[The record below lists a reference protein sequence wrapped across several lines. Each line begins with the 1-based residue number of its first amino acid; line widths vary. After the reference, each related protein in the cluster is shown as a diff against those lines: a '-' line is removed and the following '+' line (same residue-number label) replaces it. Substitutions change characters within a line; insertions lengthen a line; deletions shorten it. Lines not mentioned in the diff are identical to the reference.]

1 MFRIIARIILR
12 NRAALLVALG
22 FLTLFFGWQAS
33 KITLS
38 YEFAKI
44 LPANDP
50 DFKAYDE
57 FKKQFG
63 EDGTVMLIGVKDSN
77 FFTLKKF
84 NDWHQLGKEIKQIDG
99 IEAVVSEGEIFN
111 IIKNESQKKFDI
123 KPLVTGKIETQQE
136 LDSIAAVIDN
146 LPFYDGFIRN
156 SETGARLMAITFDK
170 TKINTK
176 NRIDIVNA
184 IKAKADVFGKA
195 HNLQLHISGM
205 PYIRTAITG
214 KVANELKLFLLLA
227 LLVCSIVLLIFFRN
241 LTIVFFSVI
250 VVCIAVIWSLGTIE
264 LFGYKITILSGLI
277 PPLLIVI
284 GIPNAILL
292 LNKYHTEFRKH
303 GNKIKALQ
311 QTVQRIGLT
320 TFLANV
326 TTAIGFFVF
335 YFTRSNLLM
344 EFGLVAAICTM
355 TTWMISLILI
365 PIIFSFL
372 PVPDV
377 KHTKHVQAKRMGF
390 LLSTIDHIVHQHT
403 RKVYVVVII
412 LCIVAFY
419 GTTKLSTVGYVVDDL
434 PKKDPIYL
442 DMKFFEENF
451 KGVLPLEFSV
461 DVKEKNGVMD
471 ATVLQKI
478 NRLSRMLAKYPEL
491 SKPLTIVDGIKFSY
505 QALNDGEKKYYILP
519 GALDLA
525 RLNEYTGDM
534 KGKQNMFKSFLD
546 SNKQITRISVQMADV
561 GSVEMSK
568 LVNEL
573 KPRVDSIFPTDKFDV
588 QITGNSLIFLKGNDY
603 LFKNLMES
611 IVLAIVLIS
620 ILMFGLFVSFRMVV
634 FSIIPSIIPL
644 LITAGIMGFAGVP
657 LKPSTIL
664 IFSIAFG
671 IASDQTIYFL
681 TRYRQEMRHRH
692 VPISKAVSITI
703 GETGLSMIYT
713 AVILFAGFFIFTASG
728 FGGTAALGKLISVTL
743 LVAMLTNII
752 LLPCFLI
759 SFERRLTTR
768 AFLEE
773 PLIHVYDEDEDIELD
788 ELEIKK
794 EDEN

>member
-184 IKAKADVFGKA
+184 IKAKADVFGKTN
-195 HNLQLHISGM
+195 NLQLHISGM

-250 VVCIAVIWSLGTIE
+250 VVCIAVVWSLGTIE